1 VGLPSEDG
9 RRGGLEVRR
18 MKIEAELE
26 LAWRAEFP
34 ILSTCAYLISN
45 SLGAMPRRT
54 RDRLE
59 EYADEWATRGVTA
72 WDVWLD
78 LASRTA
84 DRIGGLIGAR
94 PGEVILQQNVSVAE
108 QILISCLDFSGRRNA
123 IVYSDMEFPTVHY
136 NWKAQEARGASVKL
150 VQSRDGITVDSQ
162 AICDAIDERTLAVP
176 ISHVLFR
183 SSYIQDVRPIVEK
196 AHAVGAYVFLDVYQ
210 SIGSVPVDVG
220 ELGVDACVGGCLKW
234 LCGGPGTAFL
244 WVKPEL
250 YDRLRPAAVGWFS
263 HRRPF
268 DFDMREFEFADGAWR
283 YAGGTP
289 NPAAYYAAL
298 EGLEVIAQIG
308 VDAIRR
314 RSVELTSLASECAR
328 ENGLAF
334 NSPADASHRGGHVAI
349 DFPNADAACAEL
361 IRRKFIVDY
370 RPRAGI
376 RIAPHFYNSRD
387 EVKAAFAEIRR
398 IVDGG

>member
-1 VGLPSEDG
+1 
-9 RRGGLEVRR
+9 
-18 MKIEAELE
+18 MKIETELG
-26 LAWRAEFP
+26 LGWRAEFP
-34 ILSTCAYLISN
+34 ILDTCTYLISN

-54 RDRLE
+54 RERLAQ
-59 EYADEWATRGVTA
+59 YADEWSTRGVTA
-72 WDVWLD
+72 WDAWLA
-78 LASRTA
+78 LSRRTA
-84 DRIGGLIGAR
+84 DAVGALIGAR
-94 PGEVILQQNVSVAE
+94 AGEVILQQNVSVVE
-108 QILISCLDFSGRRNA
+108 QILISCLDFSGSRNEV
-123 IVYSDMEFPTVHY
+123 VYSDMEFPTVHY
-136 NWKAQEARGASVKL
+136 NWQAQTARGASVKI
-150 VQSRDGITVDSQ
+150 VRSADGVTVDTQ
-162 AICDAIDERTLAVP
+162 ALCDAICERTLAVP

-183 SSYIQDVRPIVEK
+183 SSYIQDVKPIVEK

-210 SIGSVPVDVG
+210 SVGSVPIDVR

-250 YDRLRPAAVGWFS
+250 YDRLRPTAVGWFS

-268 DFDMREFEFADGAWR
+268 DFDMRELDFAGDAWR

-298 EGLEVIAQIG
+298 EGLKIISEVG

-314 RSVELTSLASECAR
+314 RSVELTSCAVSCAQAL
-328 ENGLAF
+328 GLAI
-334 NSPADASHRGGHVAI
+334 NSPLDAAARGGHVTV
-349 DFPNADAACAEL
+349 DFPGSAAACNEL

-387 EVKAAFAEIRR
+387 EVSAAFDQIRR
-398 IVDGG
+398 LADGI